1 MLTFARAACG
11 VACGLVTAA
20 QANASCEIFCYTC
33 NKQNG
38 GRLLTKETLEQVEE
52 LLDELRECSSGGVPI
67 LVEGADDEKALR
79 KLDVKEKIFRIS
91 SGSKTL
97 LNFLESLAGFEQIII
112 LTDFDRAGDKLAE
125 FCAEH
130 LRRLGVEPITD
141 IREKLKTLLRKDVKD
156 IQGLA
161 GFMRRQPLVQHGMKT
176 DLFIK

>member
-1 MLTFARAACG
+1 M
-11 VACGLVTAA
+11 ACGLAIAA
-20 QANASCEIFCYTC
+20 QVNASCEIFCYTC

-38 GRLLTKETLEQVEE
+38 GRLFAKETLEQVEE
-52 LLDELRECSSGGVPI
+52 LLNELREYSSGGVPT
-67 LVEGADDEKALR
+67 LVEGVNDERALR
-79 KLDVKEKIFRIS
+79 KLDVNGQIFRIS

-97 LNFLESLAGFEQIII
+97 LNFLEGLTVFKQIII

-141 IREKLKTLLRKDVKD
+141 IREKLKALLHKDVKD

-161 GFMRRQPLVQHGMKT
+161 SFLHRQLPSNVE
-176 DLFIK
+176 